1 MEETIKKDN
10 KRFDGLRQ
18 QIEKRA
24 EKVNMSRQKSLEVR
38 ALAVHT
44 LSHLNVCLILFL
56 INYYLS

>member
-10 KRFDGLRQ
+10 KRFDSLRQ

-24 EKVNMSRQKSLEVR
+24 EKVDMSRQKSLEVR

-44 LSHLNVCLILFL
+44 LSHLNVYLILFL